1 MLLLFLYDFFLLSNP
16 NFEQR
21 KIEGDFVGEYSTIA
35 SMFIICINEYL
46 VSQNQGGATVL

>member
-1 MLLLFLYDFFLLSNP
+1 MLLLFLYYFLLSNP

-21 KIEGDFVGEYSTIA
+21 KIEGDFVGEYSKIA